1 MGRVLL
7 GGLLGGIVMFGW
19 GFLSHYVLQLT
30 EKKMFRIPNE
40 AQFMDVVKG
49 SAKEPGIYRFPYPDP
64 SVMKDTAAKE
74 AFFDK
79 YKAGPNGI
87 LVRGPEGDA
96 VSDVRFMVME
106 FGSNV
111 LAALIASIVL
121 AALGARV
128 AFPNKIMIVALM
140 GAFAWL
146 SQDASYMIW
155 FGFPQAYSLSALVDA
170 VAGWFIAGIAIAMV
184 VKPSV
189 PTKA

>member
-19 GFLSHYVLQLT
+19 GFLSHQVLQLT
-30 EKKMFRIPNE
+30 EKKVLKIPNE
-40 AQFMDVVKG
+40 AHFMEVVK
-49 SAKEPGIYRFPYPDP
+49 SSTKEPGIYAYPYMDMTA
-64 SVMKDTAAKE
+64 MKDPATKE
-74 AFFDK
+74 AFVAR

-96 VSDVRFMVME
+96 VSEVKYMAME

-128 AFPNKIMIVALM
+128 AFPNRIMIVALM

-155 FGFPQAYSLSALVDA
+155 MGFPQSYSISTLVDA
-170 VAGWFIAGIAIAMV
+170 VAGWFIAGIVIAMV
-184 VKPSV
+184 VKAPTPS
-189 PTKA
+189 KA

>member
-7 GGLLGGIVMFGW
+7 GGIIGGIVMFGW
-19 GFLSHYVLQLT
+19 GFLSHGVLGLT
-30 EKKMFRIPNE
+30 EKKIKKIPNE
-40 AQFMDVVKG
+40 AQFMDVVRG
-49 SAKEPGIYRFPYPDP
+49 SAKEPGLYSFPYMDH
-64 SVMKDTAAKE
+64 SADDATKE
-74 AFFDK
+74 AVIARW
-79 YKAGPNGI
+79 KAGPNGI
-87 LVRGPEGDA
+87 LVRGPEGEA
-96 VSDVRFMVME
+96 VSEMKMMAYE

-111 LAALIASIVL
+111 LAALIASIVV

-155 FGFPQAYSLSALVDA
+155 FGFPQSYSITALVDA

-184 VKPSV
+184 VKP
-189 PTKA
+189 PAPKA